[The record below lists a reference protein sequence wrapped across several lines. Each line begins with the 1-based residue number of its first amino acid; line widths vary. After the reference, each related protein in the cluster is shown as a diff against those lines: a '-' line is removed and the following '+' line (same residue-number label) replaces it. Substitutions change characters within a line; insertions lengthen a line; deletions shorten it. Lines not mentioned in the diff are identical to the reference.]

1 MIVSW
6 FDIYILDRIILIV
19 IKCTRAI
26 NKKALPIDT
35 YKFVAS
41 WKEIMITHS

>member
-1 MIVSW
+1 MIISW

-19 IKCTRAI
+19 IKCTRVI
-26 NKKALPIDT
+26 NKIALPIDT

-41 WKEIMITHS
+41 GKEIMIAHS